1 MRPLRVLLVDDH
13 EVVRTGLRYALGDLP
28 AVDIIGEAASGEE
41 AVRQCRR
48 LVPDVVIMDIRMPGA
63 GGISACRE
71 IVEYQ
76 PSIKV
81 IMLTSYSDDS
91 LIAQAIQAGAAG
103 YVLKS
108 GETKQLINAL
118 EAVARGEALLD
129 PVVTQRLLSMMRQG
143 GKLPNPLD
151 DLTPRE
157 MEVLRL
163 VAQGR
168 TNAEI
173 AAELILSEKT
183 IRNQV
188 SLLLGK
194 LQVTNRV
201 EAAALLLRWEEAG

>member
-1 MRPLRVLLVDDH
+1 MRPLRILLVDDH

-28 AVDIIGEAASGEE
+28 AVDIVGEAADGEE
-41 AVRQCRR
+41 AVRQCRQ

-63 GGISACRE
+63 GGIKACRE
-71 IVEYQ
+71 IIECW

-81 IMLTSYSDDS
+81 IVLTSYSDDN
-91 LIAQAIQAGAAG
+91 LIALAIQAGAAG

-108 GETKQLINAL
+108 GETKHLISAL

-129 PVVTQRLLSMMRQG
+129 PIVTQRLLIMMRQG
-143 GKLPNPLD
+143 GKLPNPLEG
-151 DLTPRE
+151 LTPRE

-163 VAQGR
+163 VARGQ
-168 TNAEI
+168 TNVEI
-173 AAELILSEKT
+173 ADKLFLSEKT

-194 LQVTNRV
+194 LQVNNRV
-201 EAAALLLRWEEAG
+201 EAAALLLRWEEAN